1 MSEKNRPKGRVF
13 YLDYEN
19 AALTGANG
27 CDRLNKND
35 KIIIFIPGGEKSI
48 SGNSAKAFIGTKA
61 KIRFVNVKVGK
72 TNALDFQLVMYI
84 GLKYKKDREHYII
97 SNDKG
102 YDYAVNMCIELGFE
116 NVHRYS
122 NISDAVDGVDNIAN
136 IATEKL
142 RIINRKKSAYQSFC
156 LMLKNKCGIEQNET
170 VYKDIFNAVDSAKN
184 KLECFRILR
193 KKYKSLNN
201 KCELYDKIKDRYDDI
216 FALVQKNKELAESR
230 VCYILKYECELP
242 YDEEIYA
249 DINKA
254 LVETNDKNE
263 FYHFL
268 LGKYGQKTNTVPFYE
283 KIKNKYIALK
293 KAADAQG

>member
-1 MSEKNRPKGRVF
+1 
-13 YLDYEN
+13 
-19 AALTGANG
+19 
-27 CDRLNKND
+27 
-35 KIIIFIPGGEKSI
+35 
-48 SGNSAKAFIGTKA
+48 
-61 KIRFVNVKVGK
+61 
-72 TNALDFQLVMYI
+72 
-84 GLKYKKDREHYII
+84 
-97 SNDKG
+97 
-102 YDYAVNMCIELGFE
+102 
-116 NVHRYS
+116 
-122 NISDAVDGVDNIAN
+122 
-136 IATEKL
+136 

-156 LMLKNKCGIEQNET
+156 LILKKCGIEQNET

-193 KKYKSLNN
+193 KKYKSPNN